1 MPARRGR
8 AAQRDQLRFEVAI
21 DLVFVFPLRRLSVQ
35 RHLQTFLDKALLDP
49 FNFALAHL
57 QHFGNFP
64 LTAAPPGSL
73 RLVAVEQNQRVED
86 LLCRMLAL
94 AGQGLKLLDFFV
106 SQCHGVFFYATIFA
120 QLVQFT
126 YCGRTEDF
134 RQLNGDATLVAL
146 GALQHWRIDPV
157 ASATDRLQQQLGS
170 WQHWMAVA
178 AMLAG
183 LAAAVV
189 GALGLR
195 GAARA
200 GREALKSREV
210 LIASFDQWQQR
221 LPRHLGLILG
231 LSALGLSLVAALEL
245 VFGLSRFGHGLSG
258 GEIKLR
264 LIWLVLLVML
274 AWAAVSAYWRM
285 RSAFVL
291 DEAQPREVLGQLVSP
306 AQAPGLW
313 QTVLDLAHQTGATPP
328 AQIVVGAV
336 DCFYVTSGSIRLM
349 PSQQLLTGQSLYM
362 PITYLSLLQ
371 NQEVRAIV
379 AHELAH
385 FAGADTVYS
394 QRFAPLYQGFVLRL
408 QALANEGNKDGK
420 TSISIL
426 PALNFTG
433 HLLEQ
438 FHLAVMHWSR
448 QREFAADALAAKV
461 TDAGAIASSLLRVSG
476 VDSQV
481 NQALRL
487 IAKSPA
493 TNSGTA
499 PLSWRD
505 ALLQSRPAGA
515 DGQDASSSGHG
526 DGGGDVQEQFAVSHP
541 TDTHPSTP
549 ERIRAVGLSLDAV
562 MIERNRQRALNDEP
576 QPLDAW
582 FSQPDALEAEIL
594 AEFRQT
600 VQSNRAEVS
609 EQLSAIANAATGLDI
624 SVYESKGWGFWMLA
638 FLAVVF
644 VSVVPVVSLLAGRQE
659 SPFGA
664 AFAWCMAIAGV
675 FVWGCVWLHQRSQHP
690 VMHVGESGLLAHGM
704 AREVA
709 WSEFLDWNVSK
720 YSSTYTFVFTLS
732 SSAPPNQR
740 LHRNWLRL
748 TYKPKKSTISIAMG
762 SPKGMSAE
770 SLAQHIASH
779 FRALAAKKMLAQLDE

>member
-1 MPARRGR
+1 VAEIEAELARNPELVLIEDKKPIGGKE
-8 AAQRDQLRFEVAI
+8 LRERIA
-21 DLVFVFPLRRLSVQ
+21 SV
-35 RHLQTFLDKALLDP
+35 KAGLADSEDNLL
-49 FNFALAHL
+49 
-57 QHFGNFP
+57 G
-64 LTAAPPGSL
+64 
-73 RLVAVEQNQRVED
+73 
-86 LLCRMLAL
+86 
-94 AGQGLKLLDFFV
+94 
-106 SQCHGVFFYATIFA
+106 
-120 QLVQFT
+120 
-126 YCGRTEDF
+126 
-134 RQLNGDATLVAL
+134 
-146 GALQHWRIDPV
+146 
-157 ASATDRLQQQLGS
+157 QLGP
-170 WQHWMAVA
+170 WLRWMAVA

-183 LAAAVV
+183 LAGLAAAVA

-200 GREALKSREV
+200 GRDALKSREV
-210 LIASFDQWQQR
+210 LIASFAQWQQR

-245 VFGLSRFGHGLSG
+245 VFGLSRAGHGLSG

-264 LIWLVLLVML
+264 LMWLVMLLML
-274 AWAAVSAYWRM
+274 AWAAVSAYLRM
-285 RSAFVL
+285 RSAFAPY
-291 DEAQPREVLGQLVSP
+291 EAEPSEVLGRLVSP

-328 AQIVVGAV
+328 VQIVVGAV
-336 DCFYVTSGSIRLM
+336 DCFYVTGGGIRLM
-349 PSQQLLTGQSLYM
+349 PSGQLLTGQTLYM
-362 PITYLSLLQ
+362 PITCLSLLQ
-371 NQEVRAIV
+371 DQEVRAIV
-379 AHELAH
+379 AHELAQ
-385 FAGADTVYS
+385 FAGADTLYS
-394 QRFAPLYQGFVLRL
+394 QRFAPLYRGFVLRL

-426 PALNFTG
+426 PALNFAG

-448 QREFAADALAAKV
+448 QREFAADALAARV

-481 NQALRL
+481 SQALRL

-493 TNSGTA
+493 TDGGTA

-515 DGQDASSSGHG
+515 DGQGASSDGQGSDGH
-526 DGGGDVQEQFAVSHP
+526 EQFAVSHP

-549 ERIRAVGLSLDAV
+549 ERIQAVGLSLDAV

-576 QPLDAW
+576 QPLGVW

-600 VQSNRAEVS
+600 AQTHRAEAL
-609 EQLSAIANAATGLDI
+609 EQLSAIVNAATGLDI
-624 SVYESKGWGFWMLA
+624 SVYEAKGWGIWMMA

-644 VSVVPVVSLLAGRQE
+644 VSVVPVVSLLADRQE

-664 AFAWCMAIAGV
+664 VFAWCMAIAGV

-762 SPKGMSAE
+762 SPQGMSAE
-770 SLAQHIASH
+770 SVSQHIASH
-779 FRALAAKKMLAQLDE
+779 LRALAAKQMLAQLDE